1 MRQVFLINGKKRA
14 GKDYVA
20 NILKAQMEK
29 RGYKVAVVSFADPL
43 KKVVAGTFG
52 ITLEE
57 LDEYKNNP
65 QEYPIMIPAGERTFR
80 QIDFRYIL
88 QMFGTEGAK
97 PVFGDDIWASLARDI
112 VEKYFQDGFD
122 IVIIP
127 DFRFKVEFLSFS
139 ETRFLEDDIDV
150 KTIYI
155 SNISIP
161 VNSDRHASET
171 ELDTFSFD
179 IRMDNSIKNRPVH
192 IIQQIN
198 EFFKLY

>member
-1 MRQVFLINGKKRA
+1 MRKVFLINGKKRA

-57 LDEYKNNP
+57 LEEYKNNP

-127 DFRFKVEFLSFS
+127 DFRFKIEFLSFS

-161 VNSDRHASET
+161 VNSDSHASET

-198 EFFKLY
+198 EFIKL

>member
-97 PVFGDDIWASLARDI
+97 PVFGDDIWASLARDFC
-112 VEKYFQDGFD
+112 EEQFQNGID
-122 IVIIP
+122 IIIIP
-127 DFRFKVEFLSFS
+127 DFRFKVEFLTFS

-198 EFFKLY
+198 EFIKL

>member
-1 MRQVFLINGKKRA
+1 MRKVFLINGKKRA

-127 DFRFKVEFLSFS
+127 DFRFKIEFLSFS

-161 VNSDRHASET
+161 VNSDSHASET

-198 EFFKLY
+198 EFIKL

>member
-1 MRQVFLINGKKRA
+1 MMQVFLINGKKRA

-65 QEYPIMIPAGERTFR
+65 QEYPIMIPDGERTFR

-97 PVFGDDIWASLARDI
+97 PVFGDDIWARLARDFC
-112 VEKYFQDGFD
+112 EEQFQNGID
-122 IVIIP
+122 IIIIP
-127 DFRFKVEFLSFS
+127 DFRFKVEFLIFD

-161 VNSDRHASET
+161 VNSDSHASET

-179 IRMDNSIKNRPVH
+179 IRMDNSIKNRPIH

-198 EFFKLY
+198 EFIKL

>member
-65 QEYPIMIPAGERTFR
+65 QEYPILIPDGERTFR
-80 QIDFRYIL
+80 RIDFRYIL

-97 PVFGDDIWASLARDI
+97 PVFGDDIWASIARDI

-198 EFFKLY
+198 EFIKL